1 MNDPALVLLVY
12 ALALFVAAFAT
23 ILTVTWALRP

>member
-1 MNDPALVLLVY
+1 MSQELTVLVY

-23 ILTVTWALRP
+23 ILTVTMALRP